1 MGAVLLTGTSDLF
14 HCPNCKSFNM
24 FPKKS
29 SDLENCP
36 QNKTGGPRQ
45 LELKRMS
52 KYNWS
57 PGTLSLIEKSASAN
71 SYSLR
76 VKNNI

>member
-1 MGAVLLTGTSDLF
+1 
-14 HCPNCKSFNM
+14 M

-36 QNKTGGPRQ
+36 QIKMGGPRQ
-45 LELKRMS
+45 LELKWMS

-57 PGTLSLIEKSASAN
+57 SGTLSLIEKSASAN

-76 VKNNI
+76 VENNI

>member
-1 MGAVLLTGTSDLF
+1 
-14 HCPNCKSFNM
+14 M

-57 PGTLSLIEKSASAN
+57 SGTLSLIEKSASAN

-76 VKNNI
+76 VENNI